1 MWVPRSPSWPSF
13 IAKPR
18 CEDPWLS
25 AAKGRLPCSCSLA
38 RKCWDT
44 CKPVFIPF
52 LYIPRAAICS
62 AQKPFY
68 LEERETMGGTHFL
81 IEGRFKML
89 FIFSPAVND
98 PIVCKAGVF
107 YSPFASAVQD
117 IEAAKFAS
125 VWTPH
130 SPLQPIGLTLLM
142 LEQKLFPELST
153 RKCAAGAHP
162 AALHRESCPV
172 IPQVTPALRL
182 QHLFLFSANFPLWR
196 ILLRH
201 VEYKWSREDVLW
213 QWGVPEE
220 TTLFGKLSGASFIQ
234 LKLKC
239 NSRSYHTQLSCFP
252 FPPAPGEKRRGN
264 SMANCWIIPG
274 KVL

>member
-1 MWVPRSPSWPSF
+1 
-13 IAKPR
+13 
-18 CEDPWLS
+18 
-25 AAKGRLPCSCSLA
+25 
-38 RKCWDT
+38 
-44 CKPVFIPF
+44 
-52 LYIPRAAICS
+52 
-62 AQKPFY
+62 
-68 LEERETMGGTHFL
+68 
-81 IEGRFKML
+81 ML
-89 FIFSPAVND
+89 FIFSPSVND

-107 YSPFASAVQD
+107 YTPFASAVQD
-117 IEAAKFAS
+117 IEAAKFAC

-130 SPLQPIGLTLLM
+130 SPLQPVGLTLLM
-142 LEQKLFPELST
+142 LKQRLFPELGT

-162 AALHRESCPV
+162 AALPRESCLV
-172 IPQVTPALRL
+172 IPQVTPALWL
-182 QHLFLFSANFPLWR
+182 QHLFLFSAKVPLWR

-220 TTLFGKLSGASFIQ
+220 TMLFGKLSRASFIQ

-239 NSRSYHTQLSCFP
+239 NSRSYHTQLFCFP
-252 FPPAPGEKRRGN
+252 FPPAPGEQRRGN